1 MPCRRPGGVVRRL
14 GPWIAD
20 LKADTPVLGA
30 VRSGGPL
37 VAALGA
43 SGGLGWLAS
52 RRHRRWSAP
61 LLALTLW
68 VAWFFRDP
76 PRRCARQR
84 DLLYAPADGTITAVD
99 EVDWDW
105 FIHGRALRIVTFLT
119 LLDVHVT
126 RSPVGGRL
134 VASRRDR
141 GGHAPAFLVRG
152 ADRNAR
158 LLLGIVR
165 GPAPGDRVVLAQVVG
180 FLARRIVPWRHP
192 GDSLSA
198 GQKVGLMR
206 FGSRAD
212 VLVPAGQATPLVA
225 PGDRVRAGLTPI
237 ARYHHQA
244 GTSISAVAW
253 TTTPLGAHTSGA
265 ECGHQGNGQ

>member
-1 MPCRRPGGVVRRL
+1 MT
-14 GPWIAD
+14 GPAGRIATWIAA
-20 LKADTPVLGA
+20 LKADTPTLGA
-30 VRSGGPL
+30 VRSGAPL
-37 VAALGA
+37 VAVLGA
-43 SGGLGWLAS
+43 SGGLGWIAG
-52 RRHRRWSAP
+52 RRRPWHRRWSAP

-76 PRRCARQR
+76 PRRCPSQQ
-84 DLLYAPADGTITAVD
+84 DVLYAPADGTVTAVD

-105 FIHGRALRIVTFLT
+105 FFHGRALRFVIFLS

-126 RSPVGGRL
+126 RSPVEGRL

-158 LLLGIVR
+158 LLSGIIR
-165 GPAPGDRVVLAQVVG
+165 RPPPAEQMGEPPSDQAGDRVVLAQVVG
-180 FLARRIVPWRHP
+180 FLARRIVPWRSP
-192 GDSLSA
+192 EDRVIA
-198 GQKVGLMR
+198 GQKMGLMR

-212 VLVPAGQATPLVA
+212 VLVPAGRAVPLVA

-237 ARYHHQA
+237 ARYH
-244 GTSISAVAW
+244 S
-253 TTTPLGAHTSGA
+253 
-265 ECGHQGNGQ
+265 